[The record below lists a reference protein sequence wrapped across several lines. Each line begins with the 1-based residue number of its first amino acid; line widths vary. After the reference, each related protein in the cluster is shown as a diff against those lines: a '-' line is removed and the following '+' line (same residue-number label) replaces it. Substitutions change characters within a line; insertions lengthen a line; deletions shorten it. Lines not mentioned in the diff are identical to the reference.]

1 MLTPR
6 RFGRKVTLPP
16 TIQIKHQ
23 ILLRWLEDQTDIEA
37 AEARQAKARLAAE
50 NKKLDQGAIGAVDD
64 QRESSE
70 ADFLANLP
78 RK

>member
-16 TIQIKHQ
+16 TIQIKRQ

-37 AEARQAKARLAAE
+37 AEARQQKPASPPKADNL
-50 NKKLDQGAIGAVDD
+50 I
-64 QRESSE
+64 RE
-70 ADFLANLP
+70 
-78 RK
+78 R